1 MFSQIN
7 SNLGT
12 LVYGRRN
19 MKPLVL
25 LLLHIDCNTMQYS
38 AKLEVLA
45 GLFKVNDILKALICV
60 ALVLNT
66 RKTEH

>member
-19 MKPLVL
+19 MKP
-25 LLLHIDCNTMQYS
+25 LLHIDCNTMQYS

-45 GLFKVNDILKALICV
+45 GLFKVNDILKGLICV